1 MIARWTAAIVVF
13 VVLVITATPG
23 GRSAAAV
30 SAVEIGSQREL
41 FVDRFLIDSMTGCSH
56 ALQTPRPAEIALKAD
71 RPYEGWYSLGYTTV
85 LKDGAKY
92 RMYYRGMPNGVSD
105 GSVEETTCYAE
116 SDDGIHWT
124 KPNLGLFE
132 VNGNKQNN
140 VILAKMPP
148 FSHNFAPIIDTRPGV
163 PAAERWKALS
173 GLSKSGLVAFASAD
187 GIHWRKMQD
196 KPVITKGAFDSQNVA
211 FWSESEKRY
220 VSYFRIFK
228 KIGSQGIRWVSRTT
242 SDDFLNWTEPVEMT
256 FADAPPE
263 HLYTNQTLP
272 YFRAPNLYIALAARF
287 MSGRQALTEAQVAT
301 MKLPPDPSYPRDP
314 EWLKHDCSETV
325 LITSRGGNRY
335 DRTFMEGF
343 IKPGLEPGNWT
354 SRSNYPA
361 RGIVPTGPGEISI
374 YVGRQNGQPTAHIQ
388 RLTLRTDGFASVRAP
403 YAGGEMITKLLK
415 FTGKELEINY
425 STAAAGSL
433 KVEIQDE
440 QGRPVP
446 GFSLSDATEIIGD
459 QIERVV
465 TWKQGSD
472 VRQLAGKPVRLRFV
486 MKDAELYSLRFR

>member
-1 MIARWTAAIVVF
+1 M
-13 VVLVITATPG
+13 
-23 GRSAAAV
+23 
-30 SAVEIGSQREL
+30 
-41 FVDRFLIDSMTGCSH
+41 
-56 ALQTPRPAEIALKAD
+56 KAD

-105 GSVEETTCYAE
+105 GSSEETTCYAE

-163 PAAERWKALS
+163 PAAERWKALA

-228 KIGSQGIRWVSRTT
+228 KIGGQGIRWVSRTT

-256 FADAPPE
+256 FGDAPPE

-287 MSGRQALTEAQVAT
+287 MSGRQALTEAQLAT

-325 LITSRGGNRY
+325 LITSRGGTRY
-335 DRTFMEGF
+335 DRTFLEGF

-354 SRSNYPA
+354 SRSNYPT

-374 YVGRQNGQPTAHIQ
+374 YVGRHNGQPTAHIQ

-403 YAGGEMITKLLK
+403 YAGGEMTTKLLK

-446 GFSLSDATEIIGD
+446 GFSLADAVQIVGD
-459 QIERVV
+459 EIERVV
-465 TWKQGSD
+465 TWKQGRD
-472 VRQLAGKPVRLRFV
+472 VVGLAGKPVRLRFV